1 MDATSSANNAKT
13 QLVQYQQQLAKDLAA
28 KATAKVIAADRAA
41 VTKAEQAVQQ
51 AKNSTV
57 ATTSTS
63 RTAATGSM
71 GTTVD
76 VTV

>member
-41 VTKAEQAVQQ
+41 VTKAERAVQE
-51 AKNSTV
+51 AEHSTV
-57 ATTSTS
+57 ATTSAS